1 MPKNTGGRRASARS
15 AAFRPGGN
23 SSTNHKPLFD
33 MNVMSLH
40 ARKNVTAE
48 KDVAANK
55 VTANNR
61 FIVPTTDLSSNYSA
75 YLTPIKGEMF
85 YEITGNNLY
94 VAETNLS
101 SGWMQVTSTNS

>member
-61 FIVPTTDLSSNYSA
+61 FIVPTIDLSSNYST
-75 YLTPIKGEMF
+75 YSTPIKGEMF
-85 YEITGNNLY
+85 YEISGNNLY
-94 VAETNLS
+94 VAETDVS

>member
-1 MPKNTGGRRASARS
+1 
-15 AAFRPGGN
+15 
-23 SSTNHKPLFD
+23 
-33 MNVMSLH
+33 MSLH

-61 FIVPTTDLSSNYSA
+61 FIVPTTDLSSNYST
-75 YLTPIKGEMF
+75 YSTPIKGEMF
-85 YEITGNNLY
+85 YEISGNNLY
-94 VAETNLS
+94 VAETNVS